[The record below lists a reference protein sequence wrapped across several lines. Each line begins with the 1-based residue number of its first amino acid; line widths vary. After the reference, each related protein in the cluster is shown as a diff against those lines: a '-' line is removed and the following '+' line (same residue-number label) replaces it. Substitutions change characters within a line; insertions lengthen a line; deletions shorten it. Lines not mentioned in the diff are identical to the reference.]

1 MFFAK
6 MIKNAR
12 IEQGWTLASLATA
25 MTIDAAIISK
35 VERGLRRATRGQVG
49 QFIDV
54 LHLSEKEAFSA
65 WLSDKII
72 EDLKDEPFAIEAF
85 VVAEKEVKYLRKQQQ
100 EEATQLQADFVDLVS
115 QLDSL
120 SAKWTSVK
128 PLEGIQ
134 LEKLQEYFNVAY
146 TYDSNRIEGNTLTLQ
161 ETHLVVN
168 EGLTIGGKSMRE
180 HLEAVNHYE
189 AIDYI
194 YDLVARKVKI
204 SERVIK
210 ELHHLVLKGI
220 DRDNAGRYRTVPVII
235 SGSAHK
241 PSQPYLLARQMEELL
256 EFYDTKKSVL
266 HPVILAAEMHLRLV
280 TIHPFIDG
288 NGRTSRLLMN
298 LILLQNGFTIANLKG
313 SDTARLAYYRA
324 LENAQTDDAHNDFY
338 RLILETCVMSLEA
351 HLEMI
356 G

>member
-1 MFFAK
+1 MIFAK
-6 MIKNAR
+6 MIKDAR
-12 IEQGWTLASLATA
+12 IEQGWTLAALATA
-25 MTIDAAIISK
+25 MTLDAAIISK
-35 VERGLRRATRGQVG
+35 VERGVRRATRGQVG
-49 QFIDV
+49 QFVEV

-65 WLSDKII
+65 WLSDKILA
-72 EDLKDEPFAIEAF
+72 ELKDEPFAMEAF
-85 VVAEKEVKYLRKQQQ
+85 MVAEKEVKYLRKQQQ
-100 EEATQLQADFVDLVS
+100 DEATELHANFDDLVS
-115 QLDSL
+115 QLDGL
-120 SAKWTSVK
+120 SAKWTAQK
-128 PLEGIQ
+128 PLAGIQ

-189 AIDYI
+189 AIEYI

-220 DRDNAGRYRTVPVII
+220 DRENAGRYRSVPVII

-241 PSQPYLLARQMEELL
+241 PPQPFLLARKMEELM
-256 EFYDTKKSVL
+256 EFYEAKKAIL
-266 HPVILAAEMHLRLV
+266 HPVILAGEMHLRLV

-313 SDTARLAYYRA
+313 TDKARLAYYRA
-324 LENAQTDDAHNDFY
+324 LENAQTDDTHNDFY
-338 RLILETCVMSLEA
+338 RLILETCVESLEA
-351 HLEMI
+351 HLEMV

>member
-1 MFFAK
+1 MNFAK
-6 MIKNAR
+6 MIKDAR
-12 IEQGWTLASLATA
+12 VEQGWTLASLATT
-25 MTIDAAIISK
+25 MTIDSAIISK

-54 LHLSEKEAFSA
+54 LHLSEKDAFTA
-65 WLSDKII
+65 WLSDKILA
-72 EDLKDEPFAIEAF
+72 ELKDEQFAMEAF

-100 EEATQLQADFVDLVS
+100 KEATQLHANFDDLVT

-120 SAKWTSVK
+120 SANWKTQK

-134 LEKLQEYFNVAY
+134 LAKLQEYFNVAY
-146 TYDSNRIEGNTLTLQ
+146 TYDSNKIEGNTLTLQ

-168 EGLTIGGKSMRE
+168 QGLTIGGKSMRE

-189 AIDYI
+189 AIDYLQ
-194 YDLVARKVKI
+194 DLMKKKVNI

-220 DRDNAGRYRTVPVII
+220 DRDNAGRYRSVPVII

-241 PSQPYLLARQMEELL
+241 PPQPYLLARKMEELM
-256 EFYDTKKSVL
+256 EFYAAKKAVL

-313 SDTARLAYYRA
+313 TDTARLAYYRA
-324 LENAQTDDAHNDFY
+324 LENAQTDDEHNDFY
-338 RLILETCVMSLEA
+338 RLILETCVESLEA
-351 HLEMI
+351 HLEMV

>member
-1 MFFAK
+1 MKFSK
-6 MIKNAR
+6 MIHVAR
-12 IEQGWTLASLATA
+12 VEQGWTLAALATR
-25 MTIDAAIISK
+25 MSIDAAIISK

-54 LHLSEKEAFSA
+54 LGLSEKDAFTA
-65 WLSDKII
+65 WLSDKILA
-72 EDLKDEPFAIEAF
+72 ELEGEPFAMEAF

-100 EEATQLQADFVDLVS
+100 DEASQLQTGFDGLVTQLDELAS
-115 QLDSL
+115 QWK
-120 SAKWTSVK
+120 AKK
-128 PLEGIQ
+128 PLAGIQ

-146 TYDSNRIEGNTLTLQ
+146 TYDSNKIEGNTLTLQ

-180 HLEAVNHYE
+180 HLEAVNHHE
-189 AIDYI
+189 AIDY
-194 YDLVARKVKI
+194 LHELAQKNVKI

-210 ELHHLVLKGI
+210 ELHYLVLKGI
-220 DRDNAGRYRTVPVII
+220 DRENAGRYRTVPVII

-241 PSQPYLLARQMEELL
+241 PPQPYLLARKMEELM
-256 EFYDTKKSVL
+256 EFYDAKKQVL

-313 SDTARLAYYRA
+313 TDQARLAYYQA
-324 LENAQTDDAHNDFY
+324 LENAQADEEHRDFY
-338 RLILETCVMSLEA
+338 RLILEVCVESLES
-351 HLEMI
+351 HLEMV

>member
-1 MFFAK
+1 MNFAR
-6 MIKNAR
+6 MIKSAR
-12 IEQGWTLASLATA
+12 LEQGWTLASLAIT
-25 MTIDAAIISK
+25 MSIDSAIISK
-35 VERGLRRATRGQVG
+35 VERGLRRATRSQVG
-49 QFIDV
+49 QFIAV
-54 LHLSEKEAFSA
+54 LHLSEKDAFTA
-65 WLSDKII
+65 WLSDKIL
-72 EDLKDEPFAIEAF
+72 EELKDEQFAMEAF
-85 VVAEKEVKYLRKQQQ
+85 VVAEKEVKYLRKQQV
-100 EEATQLQADFVDLVS
+100 EEANRLNTSFIDLVS

-120 SAKWTSVK
+120 SAKWKAKK

-168 EGLTIGGKSMRE
+168 EGLTIGGKSMQE

-189 AIDYI
+189 AIDYLQ
-194 YDLVARKVKI
+194 DLVKKKVKI

-210 ELHHLVLKGI
+210 ELHHLILKGI
-220 DRDNAGRYRTVPVII
+220 DRENAGAYRSVPVII

-241 PSQPYLLARQMEELL
+241 PPQPYLLARKMEELM
-256 EFYDTKKSVL
+256 EFYEAKKLVF

-313 SDTARLAYYRA
+313 TDNARLAYYRA
-324 LENAQTDDAHNDFY
+324 LENAQTDDEHNDFY
-338 RLILETCVMSLEA
+338 KLILETCVTSLKA
-351 HLEMI
+351 HLEMVE
-356 G
+356 

>member
-25 MTIDAAIISK
+25 MTLDAAIISK
-35 VERGLRRATRGQVG
+35 VERGLRRATRAQVG

-54 LHLSEKEAFSA
+54 LHLAEKEAFAA
-65 WLSDKII
+65 WLSDKILA
-72 EDLKDEPFAIEAF
+72 ELKDEPFAMEAF
-85 VVAEKEVKYLRKQQQ
+85 MVAEKEVKYLRKQQK
-100 EEATQLQADFVDLVS
+100 EAAQLQDDFVDLVE

-120 SAKWTSVK
+120 SAKWSNQK

-189 AIDYI
+189 AIEYI
-194 YDLVARKVKI
+194 NDLVARRVKI

-220 DRDNAGRYRTVPVII
+220 DRENAGRYRTVPVII

-241 PSQPYLLARQMEELL
+241 PPQPYLLARKMEELM
-256 EFYDTKKSVL
+256 EFYDTNKAVL

-313 SDTARLAYYRA
+313 TDKARLAYYRA
-324 LENAQTDDAHNDFY
+324 LEKAQTDDTHSDFY
-338 RLILETCVMSLEA
+338 RLILETCAMSLEA
-351 HLEMI
+351 HLEMV

>member
-1 MFFAK
+1 MKFANI
-6 MIKNAR
+6 IKKAR
-12 IEQGWTLASLATA
+12 IEQGWTLAALATQ
-25 MTIDAAIISK
+25 MSIDSAIISK
-35 VERGLRRATRGQVG
+35 VERGLRRATRSQVG

-54 LHLSEKEAFSA
+54 LHLAEKDAFTA
-65 WLSDKII
+65 WLSDKILA
-72 EDLKDEPFAIEAF
+72 ELKDEPFALEAF
-85 VVAEKEVKYLRKQQQ
+85 MVAEKEVEYLRKQQQ
-100 EEATQLQADFVDLVS
+100 KEASQLHADFDVLVKR
-115 QLDSL
+115 LDDQA
-120 SAKWTSVK
+120 AKWKTQK

-134 LEKLQEYFNVAY
+134 LTKLQEYFNVAY
-146 TYDSNRIEGNTLTLQ
+146 TYDSNKIEGNTLTLQ

-168 EGLTIGGKSMRE
+168 EGLTIGGKSMKE

-189 AIDYI
+189 AIDYLQ
-194 YDLVARKVKI
+194 DLVKKQVKI

-220 DRDNAGRYRTVPVII
+220 DRENAGRYRSVPVII

-241 PSQPYLLARQMEELL
+241 PPQPYLLARKMEELI
-256 EFYDTKKSVL
+256 EFYENKKSVL

-313 SDTARLAYYRA
+313 SDQARLAYYRA
-324 LENAQTDDAHNDFY
+324 LENAQVDDTHNDFY
-338 RLILETCVMSLEA
+338 RLILETCVESLEA
-351 HLEMI
+351 HLEMV

>member
-1 MFFAK
+1 MMNFAK

-12 IEQGWTLASLATA
+12 IEQGWTLASLATS
-25 MTIDAAIISK
+25 MTIDSAIISK

-49 QFIDV
+49 QFIEV
-54 LHLSEKEAFSA
+54 LHLSEKDAFTA
-65 WLSDKII
+65 WLSDKILA
-72 EDLKDEPFAIEAF
+72 ELKDEQFAMEAF
-85 VVAEKEVKYLRKQQQ
+85 IVAEKEVKYLRKQQK
-100 EEATQLQADFVDLVS
+100 EEANQLNSVFEDLVA
-115 QLDSL
+115 QLDDL
-120 SAKWTSVK
+120 AKKWKTKK

-146 TYDSNRIEGNTLTLQ
+146 TYDSNRIEGNTLTMQ

-189 AIDYI
+189 AIDYLQ
-194 YDLVARKVKI
+194 DLVKKKVPI

-220 DRDNAGRYRTVPVII
+220 DRLNAGRYRSVPVFI
-235 SGSAHK
+235 SGSAHT
-241 PSQPYLLARQMEELL
+241 PPQPYLLARKMEELM
-256 EFYDTKKSVL
+256 EFYDAKKTVL

-280 TIHPFIDG
+280 TIHPFVDG

-298 LILLQNGFTIANLKG
+298 LILLQNGYTIANLKG
-313 SDTARLAYYRA
+313 TDKARLIYYRA
-324 LENAQTDDAHNDFY
+324 LENAQNDHGHNDFY
-338 RLILETCVMSLEA
+338 KLILETCVESLKS
-351 HLEMI
+351 HLELV
-356 G
+356 